1 MKTYAIINE
10 AGGWLENLVLW
21 DGNLATW
28 QPPEGTIAVPADG
41 VDFSALPESPEE

>member
-10 AGGWLENLVLW
+10 GGEWLENLVLW
-21 DGNLATW
+21 DGNITTW
-28 QPPEGTIAVPADG
+28 QPPEGTIAVPADD